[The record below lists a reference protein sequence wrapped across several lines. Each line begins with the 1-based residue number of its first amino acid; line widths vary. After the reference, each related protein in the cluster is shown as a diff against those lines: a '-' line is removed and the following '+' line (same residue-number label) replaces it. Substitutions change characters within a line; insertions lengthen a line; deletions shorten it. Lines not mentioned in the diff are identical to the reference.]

1 MTGRVDML
9 WVKRAHK
16 GQMDVVEQ
24 VLLDD
29 QGIVDNADRGGRRQV
44 TLISAEAWAD
54 ACDALGHDVDPAI
67 RRANVL
73 VSGVDLAHTRGRV
86 VRIGDAELE
95 VTTET
100 VPCRLMDF
108 AHEGLMDALKPE
120 WRGGVSARVRS
131 TGSISVGDPVVVEQ

>member
-16 GQMDVVEQ
+16 GQMDAVECVV
-24 VLLDD
+24 LDD
-29 QGIVDNADRGGRRQV
+29 EGIADNADRGGRRQV
-44 TLISAEAWAD
+44 TLISAEAWAA
-54 ACDALGHDVDPAI
+54 ACAVLGHDVDPVT

-73 VSGVDLAHTRGRV
+73 LSGVDLSQTRGHVIRL
-86 VRIGDAELE
+86 GQAELE

-108 AHEGLMDALKPE
+108 AHDGLMEALKPE
-120 WRGGVSARVRS
+120 WRGGVSARVR
-131 TGSISVGDPVVVEQ
+131 TPGPVAIGDPVVVGR